1 VPPATPS
8 DPSNAVADHVARLQ
22 QLTEAVSSAVTMR
35 DVARALFEQGLEQ
48 LGARAVGIVWMVR
61 PGKLELVFGH
71 GVSEE
76 EFRALDA
83 AAHAG
88 ERLPVH
94 DAVVGRRSVWLE
106 TPEEIRERYPVLEP
120 LRARRGESGCAIVPL
135 VVGDRCPGVIGFTF
149 DRPHPF
155 SATERSFVEALA
167 KVSAQAFERARLFE
181 AEQEARREAERVRDL
196 QHRLMAIVGHDL
208 RTPLG
213 AILLSAGALT
223 ARGDLTPQQAK
234 VVDRIATSA
243 GRMNAIIGDLLDFG
257 RARQGMGFALRLERV
272 DLGEV
277 ARRAIA
283 ELTAGGRRPVALRVE
298 GDPALDG
305 DPARLAQVA
314 SNLIGNALE
323 HGGAGEVSVRVDGR
337 GPDVRLAVH
346 NEGPPIPPELLP
358 HVFEPFRRGDDDR
371 RAGGTG
377 LGLFIVRE
385 IVVAHGGTAT
395 ASSDA
400 AGGTTLTVRL
410 PRRRAR

>member
-1 VPPATPS
+1 VTPATPP
-8 DPSNAVADHVARLQ
+8 DPSNALADQVARLQ

-35 DVARALFEQGLEQ
+35 DVARALFEHGLEQ
-48 LGARAVGIVWMVR
+48 LGVRSVGIVWMMR

-83 AAHAG
+83 AAQAG
-88 ERLPVH
+88 GRLPVH

-106 TPEEIRERYPVLEP
+106 TPEEIRTRYPLLEP

-149 DRPHPF
+149 DRAQPLP
-155 SATERSFVEALA
+155 ATERGFVEALA

-181 AEQEARREAERVRDL
+181 AEQEARRQAERIRDL

-223 ARGDLTPQQAK
+223 GRGDLTQQQAK

-243 GRMNAIIGDLLDFG
+243 ARMNAIIGDLLDFG
-257 RARQGMGFALRLERV
+257 RAREGIGFALRLERV
-272 DLGEV
+272 DLAEV

-283 ELTAGGRRPVALRVE
+283 ELTAGGRKRPIALRVE
-298 GDPALDG
+298 GDPALDA
-305 DPARLAQVA
+305 DPARLAQVV
-314 SNLIGNALE
+314 SNLVGNALE
-323 HGGAGEVSVRVDGR
+323 HGGAGEVTVGIDGR
-337 GPDVRLAVH
+337 GPDVELAVH
-346 NEGPPIPPELLP
+346 NDGPPIPPELLP
-358 HVFEPFRRGDDDR
+358 HVFEPFRRGEDDR
-371 RAGGTG
+371 RAGSTG

-400 AGGTTLTVRL
+400 ATGTTLSVRL
-410 PRRRAR
+410 PRRR